1 MGQVRREPC
10 KAGLKM
16 KHIVG
21 AIDFSAISRDV
32 VELAAS
38 LATTYG
44 APLSLVHVAAPDPF
58 LVGYDVGRPAEELRE
73 GHQQLH
79 RMADELRARGLN
91 VTPLLIQGP
100 TIEKLLEEV
109 KRLKA
114 DLLVVGSHGRGA
126 LSATLV
132 GSVSASVLRHAPCP
146 VLVVPFHK
154 DDPGSA

>member
-1 MGQVRREPC
+1 
-10 KAGLKM
+10 M

-21 AIDFSAISRDV
+21 AIDFSVISRDV

-38 LATTYG
+38 VATTYG

-58 LVGYDVGRPAEELRE
+58 FVGYDVGRPAEELRKAQE
-73 GHQQLH
+73 QLH
-79 RMADELRARGLN
+79 RIVDELRARSLD

-109 KRLKA
+109 GRLKA

-126 LSATLV
+126 LAAALV
-132 GSVSASVLRHAPCP
+132 GSVSASMLRYAPCP

-154 DDPGSA
+154 EDPGSA